1 MGKGPVVGISFW
13 CLSSSFRDGEV
24 AESRGEWTAWGG
36 VGFYFRRIFGHSPLC
51 PMGPSLFQGVP
62 WILDCLSQ
70 LHPGCHLSEPENLP
84 PLGIGF
90 PIAADTGVL
99 GTQGGLCSQAH
110 QRQPFVELYH
120 ICCCKKHLGLFSV
133 WEHKSG
139 NWDLVFHTP
148 SAMGNS
154 PRLEAADLGSR

>member
-1 MGKGPVVGISFW
+1 MERELK
-13 CLSSSFRDGEV
+13 GEV
-24 AESRGEWTAWGG
+24 NGQPGEGWNFILGEYLATLLYALWAPPY
-36 VGFYFRRIFGHSPLC
+36 V
-51 PMGPSLFQGVP
+51 QGVP

-70 LHPGCHLSEPENLP
+70 LHPGCHLPEPENLP

-99 GTQGGLCSQAH
+99 GTQGGLSSQAH

-120 ICCCKKHLGLFSV
+120 ICCCNKHLGLFSV

-148 SAMGNS
+148 WAMGNS
-154 PRLEAADLGSR
+154 PPLEAADLGSG